1 MTCIEGQFVVPVQ
14 EVEIYETAWMA
25 QLVLDGAVVSA
36 GATMRNEIGAGVGQN
51 TDKKPEQR
59 GRLGQRRKVGRR
71 ESANGEDRS
80 FRLCQACRVQ
90 VPTCFWEE

>member
-1 MTCIEGQFVVPVQ
+1 MARIEGQFVVPVQ
-14 EVEIYETAWMA
+14 EVEIYGAAWMA
-25 QLVLDGAVVSA
+25 QLVLDGVVSA
-36 GATMRNEIGAGVGQN
+36 GATMQNEIGAEVGQN
-51 TDKKPEQR
+51 TDKKLEQR
-59 GRLGQRRKVGRR
+59 GRLGQKRKEGRR